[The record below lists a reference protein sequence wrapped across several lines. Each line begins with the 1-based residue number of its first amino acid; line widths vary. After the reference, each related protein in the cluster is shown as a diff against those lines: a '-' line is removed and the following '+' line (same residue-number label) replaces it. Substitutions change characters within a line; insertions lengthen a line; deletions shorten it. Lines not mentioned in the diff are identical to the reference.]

1 VPYLLKERTAKELLN
16 MSMRLGKLCQISG
29 FLLLVAML
37 FAGFSV
43 YSYSP
48 DDPAWNQYVSYGQD
62 RVQNLGGVVGA
73 ALADIGLQGLGS
85 SVVLL
90 LGIGLLAS
98 WSLMRQ
104 RLQRTAEV
112 VCRGLMLVAAVSTGT
127 HIILGQD
134 PFFGPAFLA
143 GGVSGQWLATICLN
157 YFNTFG
163 ALLISLAVVVLSLF
177 VGVNFPSRSP
187 WHGQQGAHVLRLSHW
202 LRCCYTYP
210 QRGYMWLRRALA
222 GSISAVPRSWKWL
235 LRWLDNEE
243 EERLVPSAA
252 IDPLIVD
259 DDEEDWDSDSAEEE
273 KIETISTGNHPV
285 SVPMARAPRSRPTVK
300 PAIDLTPTEPTSR
313 RRANRGLE
321 SDRLPS
327 LDLLD
332 EPEPHTQRQAVE
344 ELEEQAR
351 FLEEKLGDFGI
362 SGEVVHVQQGP
373 VITMFE
379 YAPASGVKVS
389 RIVNLQDDLA
399 LVLRALSVRVV
410 APIPGK
416 AAVGIEIPNKHHE
429 IVRLREVLN
438 AKVLPPSASK
448 LSLALGRDITGAP
461 FVTDLAKTPH
471 LLIAGATGAGKSVGL
486 NCMICS
492 MLFRATPEEVRLIMI
507 DPKMLELSIYEGVPH
522 LLVPVVTN
530 PKQAALAL
538 RRVVEEMERRYQLL
552 AAKGV
557 RNIAQYN
564 EAIDRETASSH
575 ASGRQIGTHLDIDM
589 HESLMEEKLPYLVVV
604 IDELSDLMM
613 VSSKEVEDSLTRIA
627 QMARAAGIHL
637 IVATQRP
644 SVDVLTGVIK
654 ANFPA
659 RLSFQV
665 TSKIDS
671 RTILD
676 ANGAEKLLGRGDM
689 LFLAPGTSKPQRAH
703 CAFVS
708 EAEINRLVAA
718 WKSVDQPQYDERFLV
733 PSEEQ
738 AGADGR
744 EEEEYDEKYDE
755 AVALVAATGQA
766 SISMVQRRLRVGYNR
781 AARMIEIMEKEGL
794 VGPSDGVKPREV
806 LVRKNYDFGSD

>member
-1 VPYLLKERTAKELLN
+1 
-16 MSMRLGKLCQISG
+16 MSMRLGKLYQISG

-48 DDPAWNQYVSYGQD
+48 DDPAWNQYVSYGPD

-90 LGIGLLAS
+90 LGMGLWAG
-98 WSLMRQ
+98 WALMQQHVPRMV
-104 RLQRTAEV
+104 EV
-112 VCRGLMLVAAVSTGT
+112 VCRGLILVAAVSTGT
-127 HIILGQD
+127 HIIFGED
-134 PFFGPAFLA
+134 PFFGPTFLA
-143 GGVSGQWLATICLN
+143 GGVSGQWLAEICLN

-163 ALLISLAVVVLSLF
+163 ALLICLAAAVLSLF
-177 VGVNFPSRSP
+177 VGVKVSL
-187 WHGQQGAHVLRLSHW
+187 QGANRRWRVPALHMPAW
-202 LRCCYTYP
+202 LRRCATYP
-210 QRGYMWLRRALA
+210 QLGYAWLQSTVTGLGAKGRQ
-222 GSISAVPRSWKWL
+222 SWQWL
-235 LRWLDNEE
+235 LRWLDDDDEARV
-243 EERLVPSAA
+243 ERPVA
-252 IDPLIVD
+252 IDPLVDDDDEARVERPVAIDPLVDDDDEDDWDID
-259 DDEEDWDSDSAEEE
+259 DDEEEA
-273 KIETISTGNHPV
+273 IEV
-285 SVPMARAPRSRPTVK
+285 VVPAAKSSRSRPVVK
-300 PAIDLTPTEPTSR
+300 PAIDITPAEPASR
-313 RRANRGLE
+313 RRRKRGRD

-379 YAPASGVKVS
+379 YAPASGIKVS

-416 AAVGIEIPNKHHE
+416 AAVGIEVPNKHHE

-438 AKVLPPSASK
+438 EHVLPPSASK

-557 RNIAQYN
+557 RNISGYN
-564 EAIDRETASSH
+564 DALDREA
-575 ASGRQIGTHLDIDM
+575 ASGRTSAGQTDADPDDIFI
-589 HESLMEEKLPYLVVV
+589 EEKLPYLVVV

-665 TSKIDS
+665 TSKTDS

-703 CAFVS
+703 SAFVS
-708 EAEINRLVAA
+708 EAEINRLVEA
-718 WKSVDQPQYDERFLV
+718 WKSVDEPQYDERFLV

-738 AGADGR
+738 SGADGQD
-744 EEEEYDEKYDE
+744 EAEYDEKYDE

-806 LVRKNYDFGSD
+806 LVRKSYDLDGD

>member
-1 VPYLLKERTAKELLN
+1 MT
-16 MSMRLGKLCQISG
+16 SMRLGKLCQISG
-29 FLLLVAML
+29 FLLLATML
-37 FAGFSV
+37 FAGFSI

-48 DDPAWNQYVSYGQD
+48 TDPAWNQYVSYGQQ
-62 RVQNLGGVVGA
+62 RVQNLGGAVGA

-90 LGIGLLAS
+90 LGVGVWAAL
-98 WSLMRQ
+98 SLMRQ
-104 RLQRTAEV
+104 RFKRMAEV
-112 VCRGLMLVAAVSTGT
+112 LCRGLLLVAAVSAGA
-127 HIILGQD
+127 HILFGRD
-134 PFFGPAFLA
+134 PFFGPSLLA
-143 GGVSGQWLATICLN
+143 GGVSGQWLAAICVT

-163 ALLISLAVVVLSLF
+163 ALLICLVAVALSLF
-177 VGVNFPSRSP
+177 VGVNYQGSIGLLRRYWPQLPSLRL
-187 WHGQQGAHVLRLSHW
+187 WHGLRRASASPLLGW
-202 LRCCYTYP
+202 
-210 QRGYMWLRRALA
+210 GWLRRVVVACVDIAQRPWRRVLD
-222 GSISAVPRSWKWL
+222 WL
-235 LRWLDNEE
+235 EGEPVRRFEQ
-243 EERLVPSAA
+243 PAA
-252 IDPLIVD
+252 IDPLNVDDDDDDDDWDVD
-259 DDEEDWDSDSAEEE
+259 DDEEAAVAL
-273 KIETISTGNHPV
+273 IPAGR
-285 SVPMARAPRSRPTVK
+285 RAVEATAASGPRSRPTVK
-300 PAIDLTPTEPTSR
+300 PAVDIAPAPSAPRQRAQR
-313 RRANRGLE
+313 RR
-321 SDRLPS
+321 DRDMELLPS

-332 EPEPHTQRQAVE
+332 EPEPHAQRQAVE

-351 FLEEKLGDFGI
+351 FLEEKLADFGI
-362 SGEVVHVQQGP
+362 AGEVVRVQQGP

-379 YAPASGVKVS
+379 YAPAAGVKVS

-416 AAVGIEIPNKHHE
+416 AAVGIEVPNKHHE

-438 AKVLPPSASK
+438 ANVLSPEASK

-461 FVTDLAKTPH
+461 FVTDLARTPH

-564 EAIDRETASSH
+564 EALDREA
-575 ASGRQIGTHLDIDM
+575 ALDRNEVRPADANQYA
-589 HESLMEEKLPYLVVV
+589 ESDERLAAEKLPYLVVV

-665 TSKIDS
+665 TSKTDS

-703 CAFVS
+703 SAFVS
-708 EAEINRLVAA
+708 EAEIHRLVEA
-718 WKSVDQPQYDERFLV
+718 WKQVDQPQYDERFLL

-738 AGADGR
+738 AGPEGQDD
-744 EEEEYDEKYDE
+744 EEYDEKYDE

-781 AARMIEIMEKEGL
+781 AARMIEIMEREGL

-806 LVRKNYDFGSD
+806 LVRKNYDFDGD